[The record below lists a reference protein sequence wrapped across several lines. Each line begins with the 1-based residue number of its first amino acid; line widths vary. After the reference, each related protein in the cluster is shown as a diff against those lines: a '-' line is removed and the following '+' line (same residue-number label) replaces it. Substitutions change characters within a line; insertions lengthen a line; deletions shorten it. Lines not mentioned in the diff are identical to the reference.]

1 MVAPNLLSGLKCAV
15 SSVFKAENSR
25 DIIKAIVSK
34 ISKIANVF
42 QNRDNSHFQPDRPLH
57 ELGTESCVKGTVIE
71 FSPPVTFLVST

>member
-1 MVAPNLLSGLKCAV
+1 MVALNLQSGLKCAV

-42 QNRDNSHFQPDRPLH
+42 QNRDNAHFWPDRPLR
-57 ELGTESCVKGTVIE
+57 ELGTAV
-71 FSPPVTFLVST
+71 